1 MNALTK
7 LQSKY
12 KKAEPESLFNK
23 YCRMCRQDS
32 IESMPENEFNQHW
45 QTFETGHEA
54 MKTLGRMIREQ
65 GQRFM
70 VKRNKADDLVVV
82 IDEAWGR
89 ANGETVWQMWELYE
103 KAAPLICLCY
113 LNRLP
118 FHGEEPPKKITSTML
133 TLGTPQRFAKHG

>member
-12 KKAEPESLFNK
+12 KELEPETIFNK
-23 YCRMCRQDS
+23 YSRMCRQDDL
-32 IESMPENEFNQHW
+32 IPMQKEEFEKHW
-45 QTFETGHEA
+45 KTFEDGHKA
-54 MKTLGRMIREQ
+54 MKQLGVLIREHRQ
-65 GQRFM
+65 MFM
-70 VKRNKADDLVVV
+70 VKRNKVDELVVV

-89 ANGETVWQMWELYE
+89 ANGETVWQMWELFE
-103 KAAPLICLCY
+103 QAAPLICLCY

-133 TLGTPQRFAKHG
+133 TF